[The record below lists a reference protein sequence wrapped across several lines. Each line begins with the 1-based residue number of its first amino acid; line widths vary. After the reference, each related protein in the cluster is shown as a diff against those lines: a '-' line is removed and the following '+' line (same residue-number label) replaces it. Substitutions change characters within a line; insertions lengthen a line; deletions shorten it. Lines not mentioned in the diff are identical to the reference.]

1 MSKLGIPCIGLEIG
15 FCHII
20 CVISF
25 LYIDMMATAS
35 LSIGIWN
42 WIGVYLRSCL
52 CSNMSKLG
60 FPCIGLEIGL
70 GHILYIISFLD
81 IDMMA
86 NLGIGIWNWIGV
98 LSEVMHIF
106 KDIKSGV
113 FLAYNGKSR
122 SHPIC

>member
-1 MSKLGIPCIGLEIG
+1 MHMFKEVKTGVSM
-15 FCHII
+15 
-20 CVISF
+20 
-25 LYIDMMATAS
+25 Y
-35 LSIGIWN
+35 
-42 WIGVYLRSCL
+42 WIGNWAWS
-52 CSNMSKLG
+52 
-60 FPCIGLEIGL
+60 
-70 GHILYIISFLD
+70 ILYIISFLD